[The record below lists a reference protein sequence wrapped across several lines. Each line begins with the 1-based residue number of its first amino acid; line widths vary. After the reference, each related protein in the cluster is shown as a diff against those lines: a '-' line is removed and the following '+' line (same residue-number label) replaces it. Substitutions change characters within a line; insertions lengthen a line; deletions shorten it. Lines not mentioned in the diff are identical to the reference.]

1 MKLRLY
7 AYLTCLTYFGR
18 QKAVWVTSFG
28 SDVGK
33 GAILGV
39 EGSNCDFGYFR
50 TAGGPLCKIFKLEK
64 WPFLLIFTVFCQK
77 KQRVSVCES
86 FLGRFGPYFRVT
98 APGGVL

>member
-1 MKLRLY
+1 M
-7 AYLTCLTYFGR
+7 
-18 QKAVWVTSFG
+18 V
-28 SDVGK
+28 K

-39 EGSNCDFGYFR
+39 EGSNCDVERFERHFGATVQNFETR
-50 TAGGPLCKIFKLEK
+50 KMVTFGRFFWIHC
-64 WPFLLIFTVFCQK
+64 FLPK